1 MRFANRTVVVT
12 GASSGIGW
20 YLAKEVARQGARVG
34 LIARREANLQQLQ
47 AEIRQEGG
55 LAEYV
60 ACDVSS
66 RDDVLIAVKSLA
78 DRLGPIDVMIANAGV
93 GDTNPPDSL
102 NMLKAKNVI
111 EVNLLGVMYSIESV
125 LGDMLKR
132 NAGQIAVISSL
143 ASYKGIPSAA
153 AYCASKSAV
162 NAYVESLRIQ
172 LYDKS
177 IYFSTICPGFIR
189 TPMTKNNKGMFWV
202 YDADVAARKIL
213 RAIYKRRKMYNF
225 PWITTRLMKLTYWL
239 PDWFLHWTMPKS
251 VGGQGATE
259 QLSAASDQLP
269 VIQPQPHGTTE
280 S

>member
-1 MRFANRTVVVT
+1 MRFANRTVIVT

-20 YLAKEVARQGARVG
+20 YLAKEAARQGAKVG
-34 LIARREANLQQLQ
+34 LLARREPNLQQLQ
-47 AEIRQEGG
+47 GEIRQEGG
-55 LAEYV
+55 QAEYA
-60 ACDVSS
+60 ACDVSN
-66 RDDVLIAVKSLA
+66 RDAVLSAVKSLA
-78 DRLGPIDVMIANAGV
+78 DRLGPIDIMIANAGV
-93 GDTNPPDSL
+93 GDTNPPESL
-102 NMLKAKNVI
+102 NMPQAKNVI

-125 LGDMLKR
+125 LGEMLKR
-132 NAGQIAVISSL
+132 NAGQIAIISSL

-172 LYDKS
+172 LYGKQ

-213 RAIYKRRKMYNF
+213 RAIYKRKKIYNF

-239 PDWFLHWTMPKS
+239 PDWILHRTMPKE
-251 VGGQGATE
+251 VGGQGA
-259 QLSAASDQLP
+259 A
-269 VIQPQPHGTTE
+269 G
-280 S
+280 